1 MLLSTFM
8 TPCLFAACPT
18 VKCVELTCQKCKGST
33 CTTLGIVAQNISQD
47 GQEIQKTCYQAFNHS
62 TSYTAN
68 DYTDQMNN
76 SAGTPVNGIDAR
88 KDGKC
93 TGNLITSDMAKCE

>member
-8 TPCLFAACPT
+8 TPYLFAACPK
-18 VKCVELTCQKCKGST
+18 VKCVLITCQSCKGST
-33 CTTLGIVAQNISQD
+33 CTTLGKVAQNISQA
-47 GQEIQKTCYQAFNHS
+47 GQEIQGTCYQAFNS
-62 TSYTAN
+62 YYTAH

-76 SAGTPVNGIDAR
+76 STGTPVNGIDAR

-93 TGNLITSDMAKCE
+93 TGELITSNIAKCE